1 MTDPNGADVGKDVT
15 TGTGPH
21 GRVPVVRCVGLTKF
35 FGGVCGLADVSLD
48 LHAGEIVG
56 LVGENG
62 AGKTTL
68 TKIISGVY
76 RPDRGELWFGTNRV
90 RSLTPHRARTLGV
103 ETVYQ
108 SLELCDNRSAP
119 ANIVLGQE
127 PVRFSIGPLKFVDKK
142 AAASI
147 AAERLSSFGTTLPD
161 PRLAVRRLS
170 GGQRQAIAI
179 ARAMMRGNRLM
190 MFDEPTAALGLKQK
204 RATWELIRRVAGEGV
219 AVLLISHNVD
229 EVLELAER
237 VVALRLGR
245 LKMDVATKAITRDEI
260 ESVMSGFER

>member
-1 MTDPNGADVGKDVT
+1 VTTADGAEFRAERT
-15 TGTGPH
+15 TGTREQD
-21 GRVPVVRCVGLTKF
+21 RVPVVRCVGLTKF

-48 LHAGEIVG
+48 LYAGEIVG

-62 AGKTTL
+62 AGKSTL

-76 RPDRGELWFGTNRV
+76 AADRGELWFGGQRV
-90 RSLTPHRARTLGV
+90 SSLTPRRARELGV

-108 SLELCDNRSAP
+108 TLELCDNRSAP

-127 PVRFSIGPLKFVDKK
+127 PIRFSIGPLRFIDRK
-142 AAASI
+142 AAARI
-147 AAERLSSFGTTLPD
+147 AADRLSTFGTALPD
-161 PRLAVRRLS
+161 PHLAVRRLS
-170 GGQRQAIAI
+170 GGQRQAVAI

-190 MFDEPTAALGLKQK
+190 TFDEPTAALGLRQK
-204 RATWELIRRVAGEGV
+204 RATWELIRRVASEGV

-229 EVLELAER
+229 EVLELAQR

-245 LKMDVATKAITRDEI
+245 VRLDTQTKAVTRDEI
-260 ESVMSGFER
+260 EMHMSGLAN

>member
-1 MTDPNGADVGKDVT
+1 VTGSDGADVGHSAR
-15 TGTGPH
+15 TGTRPN
-21 GRVPVVRCVGLTKF
+21 GRVPVVRCVKLTKF
-35 FGGVCGLADVSLD
+35 FGGVCGLADVSVD

-62 AGKTTL
+62 AGKSTL

-76 RPDRGELWFGTNRV
+76 HPDRGELWFGDHRV
-90 RSLTPHRARTLGV
+90 RSLTPHRARSLGV

-108 SLELCDNRSAP
+108 TLELCDNRSAP

-142 AAASI
+142 AAVAI
-147 AAERLSSFGTTLPD
+147 AAQRLSSFGTTLPD
-161 PRLAVRRLS
+161 SRVAVRRLS

-179 ARAMMRGNRLM
+179 ARAMMRGHRLM

-204 RATWELIRRVAGEGV
+204 RATWDLIRRVASEGV

-229 EVLELAER
+229 EVLELATR

-245 LKMDVATKAITRDEI
+245 VMLDAPIGTVTREQI